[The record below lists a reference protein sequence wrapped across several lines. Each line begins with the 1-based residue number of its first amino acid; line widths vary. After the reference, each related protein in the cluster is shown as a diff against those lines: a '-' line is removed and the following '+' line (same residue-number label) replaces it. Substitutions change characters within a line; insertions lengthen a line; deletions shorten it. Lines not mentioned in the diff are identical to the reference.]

1 MTDNILSVI
10 PTDPWFVPDAGAQM
24 IGHGLF
30 SSFVVKADEINV
42 VIPDEVRFVDAG
54 ENFASVACPVCGTD
68 LSGWWQQAIDSAFEN
83 QFTDLNITTP
93 CCNSNGSLNDLVY
106 DWPAGFASFILEAR
120 NPAGDVS
127 EGQLKLL
134 AGVLK
139 CELRKVLTKR

>member
-1 MTDNILSVI
+1 MSDNILSVI

-30 SSFVVKADEINV
+30 SSFIVKADEINV
-42 VIPDEVRFVDAG
+42 IISDEVRFVDPG
-54 ENFASVACPVCGTD
+54 DNFVSVVCPVCGTD
-68 LSGWWQQAIDSAFEN
+68 LGSWWQEAMDSAYEN

-93 CCNSNGSLNDLVY
+93 CCNSVGSLNDLIY
-106 DWPAGFASFILEAR
+106 DWPAGFATFILEAR

-139 CELRKVLTKR
+139 CDLRKVLTKR